1 MAQKSTLA
9 ASVQKKN
16 GRLYAV
22 IQAKENGK
30 TKSVWRSLGLPEGA
44 SQTQINKAFRKV
56 VSTYEEAY
64 NKRLTRDGRPDG
76 NIPIYPFLCAYLEK
90 EKPRLQLSTYKGY
103 NQMINSRIQN
113 YFSARPGL
121 TVESITPR
129 DIEKF
134 YQWLAEQ
141 GLQPGSIVHYHTLLH
156 SAFRQAVKNEMLDSN
171 PFDRVERPKKSS
183 FQGDHY
189 SEEELVALF

>member
-56 VSTYEEAY
+56 VSTYEEEY
-64 NKRLTRDGRPDG
+64 NTRLTRDGRPDG
-76 NIPIYPFLCAYLEK
+76 NSPI
-90 EKPRLQLSTYKGY
+90 
-103 NQMINSRIQN
+103 
-113 YFSARPGL
+113 
-121 TVESITPR
+121 
-129 DIEKF
+129 
-134 YQWLAEQ
+134 
-141 GLQPGSIVHYHTLLH
+141 
-156 SAFRQAVKNEMLDSN
+156 
-171 PFDRVERPKKSS
+171 
-183 FQGDHY
+183 
-189 SEEELVALF
+189 